1 MRNCFKPLMACV
13 DEGFTYL
20 FDVALAKTPF
30 SRNLKSLRRAR
41 GLSQQK
47 LAQEVGLKRSNIA
60 SYETGTVE
68 PNAANFLRI
77 AYFFDADPALLLE
90 LELSDHP
97 VLTTDNHQRQEDILE
112 MLSRFS
118 SKTNDADKVAQGF
131 REYLLLH
138 PKQEKTGNLKA
149 VLDILERIVA
159 INKRFMGH

>member
-1 MRNCFKPLMACV
+1 MACV

-41 GLSQQK
+41 GLSQEK

-90 LELSDHP
+90 LELADHP
-97 VLTTDNHQRQEDILE
+97 VLSTDNNPQQEHLLE

-131 REYLLLH
+131 REYLLLS
-138 PKQEKTGNLKA
+138 PEQEKTGNLKA
-149 VLDILERIVA
+149 VLDILERLVA
-159 INKRFMGH
+159 INKHFMGH

>member
-1 MRNCFKPLMACV
+1 M

-77 AYFFDADPALLLE
+77 AYFFDVDPALLLE
-90 LELSDHP
+90 SELPDQP
-97 VLTTDNHQRQEDILE
+97 ILNPENNQRQDQLLE

-118 SKTNDADKVAQGF
+118 AKTNDADKVAQGF
-131 REYLLLH
+131 REYLLLN
-138 PKQEKTGNLKA
+138 PEQKKTGNLEA
-149 VLDILERIVA
+149 VLDILERLVT
-159 INKRFMGH
+159 INQHFMGH

>member
-1 MRNCFKPLMACV
+1 MN
-13 DEGFTYL
+13 EGFIYL

-77 AYFFDADPALLLE
+77 AYFFEADPALLLE
-90 LELSDHP
+90 SELSDHP
-97 VLTTDNHQRQEDILE
+97 ILNSENNQRQDHLLE
-112 MLSRFS
+112 LLSRFS
-118 SKTNDADKVAQGF
+118 SKTNDVDKVAQGF
-131 REYLLLH
+131 REYLRLTS
-138 PKQEKTGNLKA
+138 EKGNSANLNA
-149 VLDILERIVA
+149 VLDILEGLVD
-159 INKRFMGH
+159 INKRFMGY

>member
-1 MRNCFKPLMACV
+1 MACV

-112 MLSRFS
+112 MLSTCSCIQNRKKPATS
-118 SKTNDADKVAQGF
+118 RLSWISLSALWPSIN
-131 REYLLLH
+131 
-138 PKQEKTGNLKA
+138 
-149 VLDILERIVA
+149 VLWGISLPISPIFPDPFFIFA
-159 INKRFMGH
+159 G

>member
-1 MRNCFKPLMACV
+1 MACV

-77 AYFFDADPALLLE
+77 AYFFEADPALLLE
-90 LELSDHP
+90 SELSDHP
-97 VLTTDNHQRQEDILE
+97 ILNPENNQRQDNLLE
-112 MLSRFS
+112 LLSRFS
-118 SKTNDADKVAQGF
+118 AKTDDAGKVAQGF
-131 REYLLLH
+131 REYLLLT
-138 PKQEKTGNLKA
+138 PEQEKAGNLKA
-149 VLDILERIVA
+149 VLDILERLVA
-159 INKRFMGH
+159 INQRFMGH